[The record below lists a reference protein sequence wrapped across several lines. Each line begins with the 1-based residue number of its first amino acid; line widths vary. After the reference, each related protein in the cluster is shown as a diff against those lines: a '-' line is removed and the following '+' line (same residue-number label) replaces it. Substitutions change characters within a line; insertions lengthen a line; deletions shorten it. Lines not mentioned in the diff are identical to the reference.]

1 MNTSTDKL
9 VINSDIS
16 LKKYHPY
23 LSLVG
28 QIVLVSP
35 QSCIQPE
42 ACIPNFSNKQRPL
55 QIILRSRFQTT
66 FSFSLITHQ
75 RASRW
80 IAMVPKN

>member
-9 VINSDIS
+9 VINSDVS
-16 LKKYHPY
+16 LKNYHSY

-42 ACIPNFSNKQRPL
+42 ACIPHFSNIKRPF
-55 QIILRSRFQTT
+55 QIIWRSGFQTT
-66 FSFSLITHQ
+66 FSFSHN
-75 RASRW
+75 
-80 IAMVPKN
+80 V